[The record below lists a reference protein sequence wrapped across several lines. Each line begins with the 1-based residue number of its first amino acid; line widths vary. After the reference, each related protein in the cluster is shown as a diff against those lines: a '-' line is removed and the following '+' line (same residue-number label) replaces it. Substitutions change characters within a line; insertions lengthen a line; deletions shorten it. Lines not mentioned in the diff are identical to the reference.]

1 MFTLYDKLEVI
12 KAYTKKYAERKIIDK
27 RTLRILQSIV
37 MDYEMT
43 ILNIEIT
50 EAKLYGKKR

>member
-43 ILNIEIT
+43 ILNMEIT
-50 EAKLYGKKR
+50 EVKKHGKKR